1 MTLERY
7 VHVPARSTRAPGRGV
22 ATAVFIGVL
31 LRLHAGARTWRGD
44 GGIHRRAPAAPHG
57 RPDVPDVEPHRVLH
71 GRLPE
76 GSASGSRRPADSSD
90 RCRRL
95 PPPATPTVP
104 FAIEIG
110 PLPAR
115 DRSRGTRGARCR
127 VSIGPGTLKDPTL
140 KDSKDPQGA
149 DLEPPFP
156 PDARPRPLTY
166 DHASQR
172 TTARTGHLTPPWN
185 QPFGPVGHDARRA
198 VATGSKQAEQGRA
211 RGAGL
216 SLPARGPAASRGSPG
231 SLLSGG
237 ARPPSPERIAGAPCD
252 PVASRPGQSQGI
264 VP

>member
-1 MTLERY
+1 MGERY
-7 VHVPARSTRAPGRGV
+7 VDVGKVRSRSGP
-22 ATAVFIGVL
+22 
-31 LRLHAGARTWRGD
+31 LHAGARTWRGD
-44 GGIHRRAPAAPHG
+44 GGIHRRAPAAPRG

-90 RCRRL
+90 CCRRL

-140 KDSKDPQGA
+140 KDSKDPQEA
-149 DLEPPFP
+149 DLESPFP
-156 PDARPRPLTY
+156 PDARSRPLTY

-231 SLLSGG
+231 SLLSGR
-237 ARPPSPERIAGAPCD
+237 AHPPSPERIVEAPCD
-252 PVASRPGQSQGI
+252 PDASRPGQSQGV
-264 VP
+264 VPHGPHRPAAVTM